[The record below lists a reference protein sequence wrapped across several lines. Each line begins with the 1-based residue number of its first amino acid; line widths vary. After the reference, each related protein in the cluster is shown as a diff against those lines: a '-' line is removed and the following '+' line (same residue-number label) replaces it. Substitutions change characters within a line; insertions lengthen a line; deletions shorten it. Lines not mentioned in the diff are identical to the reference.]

1 MKKNQLRKL
10 LYLMSVLMLA
20 AMVMVSCKKDDD
32 DDDDPILVEDGFYI
46 KGAVTPFADLDFKGI
61 LAAGKNEV
69 GQVMRPGMFEK
80 YVALQAGAT
89 GFNIVQVSGQTT
101 TTWGPATVESVST
114 DGLNEQPNITIQ
126 KGTLGNTGVFTVPTD
141 GLYHVIIDT
150 QTGVF
155 VIAPVP
161 YWAILGGSTAL
172 GWSDSQMP
180 LVGGFS
186 MTAMTFKI
194 ENLELREGNF
204 KFRYGGGWKLEVNAD
219 TIKAN
224 TNFGGEVNG
233 TLPNLTTTLVPG
245 GPDYLFDAANEGVY
259 TVTLDWTVADGF
271 KSKLTKTGEV
281 EPLPEYPEEM
291 FLVGDATFYGWETPG
306 STDEALMH
314 KAAGGVPTEGL
325 FWKIAHLEGGLGFK
339 LAAENWGNPNLGF
352 NEVDE
357 FDAEGVTVTDAGG
370 NMSIATS
377 GMYMIVLDLRNEMT
391 KVSIKEAAV
400 YGIGDAFGSWDAGV
414 EANKFVVDNT
424 AKTLTSPALV
434 ANGNIRMYT
443 SHAWI
448 PDWWNAEF
456 NVFSGK
462 IEYRNDGGDQAA
474 VPGTAG
480 QVITLMFDD
489 NTGTIQ

>member
-10 LYLMSVLMLA
+10 LYFMSVLMLA
-20 AMVMVSCKKDDD
+20 AMVMVSCKDDD

-61 LAAGKNEV
+61 LAAGQNEV

-89 GFNIVQVSGQTT
+89 GFNIVQVAGQTT

-180 LVGGFS
+180 LVGAFS

-194 ENLELREGNF
+194 ENLELRAGNF
-204 KFRYGGGWKLEVNAD
+204 KFRYGGGWKLEINGD
-219 TIKAN
+219 TIKIN
-224 TNFGGEVNG
+224 TNFGGVVSG

-271 KSKLTKTGEV
+271 KSTLTKTGDV
-281 EPLPEYPEEM
+281 EPLPEYPEAM
-291 FLVGDATFYGWETPG
+291 FLVGDATAYGWDAPG
-306 STDEALMH
+306 NTDEALMH

-325 FWKIAHLEGGLGFK
+325 FWKIAHLEAGLGFK

-352 NEVDE
+352 ADVNE
-357 FDAEGVTVTDAGG
+357 FDIDGIVVTEAGG

-377 GMYMIVLDLRNEMT
+377 GMYMIVLDLRNEMI

-400 YGIGDAFGSWDAGV
+400 YGIGDAFGGWDAGV
-414 EANKFVVDNT
+414 EANKFIVDNT

-434 ANGNIRMYT
+434 ANGNIRMYA

-456 NVFSGK
+456 NVFTGK

-474 VPGTAG
+474 VAGTTG

-489 NTGTIQ
+489 NTGTIL

>member
-1 MKKNQLRKL
+1 MKNNQLRKL

-20 AMVMVSCKKDDD
+20 ATVLVSCKDDD
-32 DDDDPILVEDGFYI
+32 DDDPPILVEDGFYI
-46 KGAVTPFADLDFKGI
+46 KGAVSPFADLDFKGI

-69 GQVMRPGMFEK
+69 GQVARAGMFEK
-80 YVALQAGAT
+80 YVTLKAGAT
-89 GFNIVQVSGQTT
+89 GFNVVQVAGQTT

-114 DGLNEQPNITIQ
+114 EGLNEQPNITIQ
-126 KGTLGNTGVFTVPTD
+126 KGTLGNTGVFTVPAD

-150 QTGVF
+150 KTGKF

-161 YWAILGGSTAL
+161 FWAIIGGATAN
-172 GWSDSQMP
+172 GWSDTQMP
-180 LVGGFS
+180 LVGSFDQTK
-186 MTAMTFKI
+186 MTYKI
-194 ENLELREGNF
+194 EGLVLRAGDF
-204 KFRYGGGWKLEVNAD
+204 KLRYGGGWKLEIDGD
-219 TIKAN
+219 TIKVN
-224 TNFGGEVNG
+224 TNFGGVVSG

-245 GPDYLFDAANEGVY
+245 GDNYSFVADNEGVY
-259 TVTLDWTVADGF
+259 TVILEWTVADGY
-271 KSKLTKTGEV
+271 KSTMTKTGDV

-291 FLVGDATFYGWETPG
+291 FLVGDATAYGWAAPG
-306 STDEALMH
+306 NTDEALMH
-314 KAAGGVPTEGL
+314 KCAGGVPNEGL
-325 FWKIAHLEGGLGFK
+325 FWKIAHLEAGLGFK

-352 NEVDE
+352 AEVNE
-357 FDAEGVTVTDAGG
+357 FDAAGVAVTEAGG

-377 GMYMIVLDLRNEMT
+377 GMYMIVLDLRNDMI

-400 YGIGDAFGSWDAGV
+400 YGIGDAFGGWTSGV
-414 EANKFVVDNT
+414 EANKFTINNAD
-424 AKTLTSPALV
+424 KKLISPALV

-489 NTGTIQ
+489 NTGTIL